1 MMLHD
6 NTTKLVTVV
15 KDALPDIQVLEEF
28 PDRFSAPLVIVT
40 PAQVGDWITAQP
52 MNNWTINQDINVVVE
67 RGSWEIAMK
76 QLKDILE
83 NTLVA
88 VRTTPTKYGIAGV
101 TSPGSFKINNT
112 EYLACIVRCN
122 SLTKLEGSA

>member
-52 MNNWTINQDINVVVE
+52 MNNWT
-67 RGSWEIAMK
+67 SM
-76 QLKDILE
+76 L
-83 NTLVA
+83 
-88 VRTTPTKYGIAGV
+88 
-101 TSPGSFKINNT
+101 
-112 EYLACIVRCN
+112 
-122 SLTKLEGSA
+122 